1 MLACIAHDPGVLLRE
16 ISERVGITERAAHR
30 IVTELA
36 DGGYITR
43 ERNGRRNQYTIQSG
57 LPLPDR
63 LGRVQRISDLLTIL
77 IGAERRARRHLR
89 GAGGDERQGG
99 SVLMSSDTSTETPIR
114 SRSGKL
120 RVVVVGGGVAAL
132 ETVLALADIAP
143 TVPL

>member
-1 MLACIAHDPGVLLRE
+1 MTEATAHRWKFLTNHAQVLACIAHDPGVLLRE

-43 ERNGRRNQYTIQSG
+43 ERDGRRNLYTIQSG

-77 IGAERRARRHLR
+77 IGTGEEGPDTPVLKASKSSKAGKNGKAENGNA
-89 GAGGDERQGG
+89 
-99 SVLMSSDTSTETPIR
+99 
-114 SRSGKL
+114 GKL
-120 RVVVVGGGVAAL
+120 L
-132 ETVLALADIAP
+132 
-143 TVPL
+143 